1 MIYVC
6 VPVHNEAR
14 TAGLVL
20 WKVRQVFTAFPREYQ
35 LLVLDDAS
43 TDDTREVL
51 ASYAKVL
58 PMTIVTHRE
67 RRGYA
72 KSLEELL
79 RLALQRTDRPKRDC
93 AITLHADFVH
103 SPESMEDMVKHLES
117 GADLVVAELVE
128 QRGQVSRALGLAR
141 RWTPR
146 LLRIAGLRDTVS
158 GFLAL
163 RLIVLR
169 QALRRDTPR
178 FLQTEGWCASAEL
191 VARLAPHA
199 RRLDAVPAAARY
211 DLVQRPSRVRPWRQL
226 LEAWRARSVIRAA
239 RTALALLLIS
249 VGLHAQSDTASRT
262 DSSGTDPASFTAL
275 PAMTTIPPPVAVPF
289 TVGERL
295 VYGARY
301 GPFSVGTATMRVAG
315 IDTIRGVEAVHF
327 VFLID
332 GGALWY
338 HIHQNL
344 ESWVGRHDFR
354 SRRFLNQTEE
364 KGKTWERK
372 FEIYPDSGFYREAGR
387 DTTAPTVADPLD
399 DAAFL
404 YWIRTV
410 PLEIGKRYEYRRYFR
425 PERNPVIVDVL
436 KRERVGVAGK
446 KWDAIVVRPRIP
458 NGGGIFAEKDDAR
471 MWLSDDSLRIMLAL
485 QSKFSFGQVTLKLK
499 AISAI
504 KEDSASHPEH
514 PCPTTARRTLPG
526 SRRSPSRSAPTK
538 STPPCSRIR
547 PAAIRASPPSGI
559 RSPPSSPR
567 RTFALLPGSWRR
579 PRVVAA
585 SSRCSAGT
593 SSRSAWAPCF
603 ASSSAAA
610 SSRTWHSTAAPRS
623 TTSSWRH
630 TGERAR
636 TSPPG
641 WRTVRSAWWRRP
653 AAR

>member
-43 TDDTREVL
+43 TDDTHDVL

-117 GADLVVAELVE
+117 GADLVVAELVA
-128 QRGQVSRALGLAR
+128 QRGRVSRALGLAR

-146 LLRIAGLRDTVS
+146 LLRVAGLRDTVS

-169 QALRRDTPR
+169 QALRRDTTQ

-199 RRLDAVPAAARY
+199 RRLDAIPAAARY

-226 LEAWRARSVIRAA
+226 LDAWRARSVIRAA
-239 RTALALLLIS
+239 RTAVALLLIAAA
-249 VGLHAQSDTASRT
+249 LRAQSDTARKDSTRT
-262 DSSGTDPASFTAL
+262 DSPGSSFL
-275 PAMTTIPPPVAVPF
+275 PAMAIVPPPPAVTVPF
-289 TVGERL
+289 PIGERL

-301 GPFSVGTATMRVAG
+301 GPFSVGTATMQVAG

-364 KGKTWERK
+364 KGKAWERK
-372 FEIYPDSGFYREAGR
+372 FEIYPDSGFYREVGR
-387 DTTAPTVADPLD
+387 DTTVATVTDPLD

-410 PLEIGKRYEYRRYFR
+410 PLEVGKRYEYRRYFR
-425 PERNPVIVDVL
+425 PERNPVIVEVL

-458 NGGGIFAEKDDAR
+458 NGGGIFAEKADAR

-499 AISAI
+499 EI
-504 KEDSASHPEH
+504 DSIREKSDARPEH
-514 PCPTTARRTLPG
+514 P
-526 SRRSPSRSAPTK
+526 
-538 STPPCSRIR
+538 
-547 PAAIRASPPSGI
+547 
-559 RSPPSSPR
+559 
-567 RTFALLPGSWRR
+567 
-579 PRVVAA
+579 
-585 SSRCSAGT
+585 
-593 SSRSAWAPCF
+593 
-603 ASSSAAA
+603 
-610 SSRTWHSTAAPRS
+610 
-623 TTSSWRH
+623 
-630 TGERAR
+630 
-636 TSPPG
+636 
-641 WRTVRSAWWRRP
+641 
-653 AAR
+653 

>member
-20 WKVRQVFTAFPREYQ
+20 WKVRQVFTAFPREYE

-43 TDDTREVL
+43 TDDTRDVL

-72 KSLEELL
+72 RSLEELL

-103 SPESMEDMVKHLES
+103 SPERMEDMVKHLES

-128 QRGQVSRALGLAR
+128 QRGRVSRAQGLAR

-146 LLRIAGLRDTVS
+146 LLRVAGLRDTVS

-199 RRLDAVPAAARY
+199 RRLDTVPAAARY
-211 DLVQRPSRVRPWRQL
+211 DLVQRPSRVKPWRQL

-239 RTALALLLIS
+239 RTVVAVLFMA
-249 VGLHAQSDTASRT
+249 VGLQAQSDTASRT
-262 DSSGTDPASFTAL
+262 DSTRTDSAKVADTTPRTA
-275 PAMTTIPPPVAVPF
+275 APVGVPF
-289 TVGERL
+289 PVGERL

-301 GPFSVGTATMRVAG
+301 GPFSVGTATMQVAG
-315 IDTIRGVEAVHF
+315 IDTVRGVEAVHF

-387 DTTAPTVADPLD
+387 DTTVATVTDPLD

-410 PLEIGKRYEYRRYFR
+410 PLEVGKRYEYRRYFR
-425 PERNPVIVDVL
+425 PERNPVIVEVL

-458 NGGGIFAEKDDAR
+458 NGGGIFAEKADAR

-499 AISAI
+499 EI
-504 KEDSASHPEH
+504 DSAKQNSASGPEH
-514 PCPTTARRTLPG
+514 P
-526 SRRSPSRSAPTK
+526 
-538 STPPCSRIR
+538 
-547 PAAIRASPPSGI
+547 
-559 RSPPSSPR
+559 
-567 RTFALLPGSWRR
+567 
-579 PRVVAA
+579 
-585 SSRCSAGT
+585 
-593 SSRSAWAPCF
+593 
-603 ASSSAAA
+603 
-610 SSRTWHSTAAPRS
+610 
-623 TTSSWRH
+623 
-630 TGERAR
+630 
-636 TSPPG
+636 
-641 WRTVRSAWWRRP
+641 
-653 AAR
+653 

>member
-6 VPVHNEAR
+6 VPVHNEAH

-43 TDDTREVL
+43 TDDTHEVL

-58 PMTIVTHRE
+58 PMTIVTHPE

-72 KSLEELL
+72 RSLEELL

-128 QRGQVSRALGLAR
+128 QRGRVSRALGLAR

-169 QALRRDTPR
+169 QALRRDTPQ

-199 RRLDAVPAAARY
+199 RRLDAIPAAARY
-211 DLVQRPSRVRPWRQL
+211 DLVQRASRVRPWRQL
-226 LEAWRARSVIRAA
+226 LEAWRARSIIRAA
-239 RTALALLLIS
+239 RTVVALLLIA

-262 DSSGTDPASFTAL
+262 DSTRTDTASAAATS
-275 PAMTTIPPPVAVPF
+275 AMAIVPPPATVPF
-289 TVGERL
+289 PVGERL

-301 GPFSVGTATMRVAG
+301 GPFSVGTATMQIAG
-315 IDTIRGVEAVHF
+315 IDTVRGVEAVHF

-387 DTTAPTVADPLD
+387 DTTLATVADPLD

-410 PLEIGKRYEYRRYFR
+410 PLEVGKRYEYRRYFR
-425 PERNPVIVDVL
+425 PERNPVIVEVL

-458 NGGGIFAEKDDAR
+458 NGGGIFAEKADAR
-471 MWLSDDSLRIMLAL
+471 MWLSDDSLRVMLAL

-499 AISAI
+499 EIGSS
-504 KEDSASHPEH
+504 KEKAASGSEH
-514 PCPTTARRTLPG
+514 P
-526 SRRSPSRSAPTK
+526 
-538 STPPCSRIR
+538 
-547 PAAIRASPPSGI
+547 
-559 RSPPSSPR
+559 
-567 RTFALLPGSWRR
+567 
-579 PRVVAA
+579 
-585 SSRCSAGT
+585 
-593 SSRSAWAPCF
+593 
-603 ASSSAAA
+603 
-610 SSRTWHSTAAPRS
+610 
-623 TTSSWRH
+623 
-630 TGERAR
+630 
-636 TSPPG
+636 
-641 WRTVRSAWWRRP
+641 
-653 AAR
+653 

>member
-43 TDDTREVL
+43 TDDTGEVL

-117 GADLVVAELVE
+117 GADLVVAELVA
-128 QRGQVSRALGLAR
+128 QRGRVSRALGLAR

-146 LLRIAGLRDTVS
+146 LLRVAGLRDTVS

-169 QALRRDTPR
+169 QALRRDTTQ

-199 RRLDAVPAAARY
+199 RRLDAIPAAARY

-226 LEAWRARSVIRAA
+226 LDAWRARSVIRAA
-239 RTALALLLIS
+239 RTAVALLLIAAA
-249 VGLHAQSDTASRT
+249 LRAQSDTARKDSTRT
-262 DSSGTDPASFTAL
+262 DSPGSSFL
-275 PAMTTIPPPVAVPF
+275 PAMAIVPPPPAVTVPF
-289 TVGERL
+289 PIGERL

-301 GPFSVGTATMRVAG
+301 GPFSVGTATMQVAG

-364 KGKTWERK
+364 KGKAWERK
-372 FEIYPDSGFYREAGR
+372 FEIYPDSGFYREVGR
-387 DTTAPTVADPLD
+387 DTTVATVTDPLD

-410 PLEIGKRYEYRRYFR
+410 PLEVGKRYEYRRYFR
-425 PERNPVIVDVL
+425 PERNPVIVEVL

-458 NGGGIFAEKDDAR
+458 NGGGIFAEKADAR

-499 AISAI
+499 EI
-504 KEDSASHPEH
+504 DSIREKSDARPEH
-514 PCPTTARRTLPG
+514 P
-526 SRRSPSRSAPTK
+526 
-538 STPPCSRIR
+538 
-547 PAAIRASPPSGI
+547 
-559 RSPPSSPR
+559 
-567 RTFALLPGSWRR
+567 
-579 PRVVAA
+579 
-585 SSRCSAGT
+585 
-593 SSRSAWAPCF
+593 
-603 ASSSAAA
+603 
-610 SSRTWHSTAAPRS
+610 
-623 TTSSWRH
+623 
-630 TGERAR
+630 
-636 TSPPG
+636 
-641 WRTVRSAWWRRP
+641 
-653 AAR
+653 

>member
-43 TDDTREVL
+43 TDDTHDVL

-117 GADLVVAELVE
+117 GADLVVAELVA
-128 QRGQVSRALGLAR
+128 QRGRVSRALGLAR

-146 LLRIAGLRDTVS
+146 LLRVAGLRDTVS

-169 QALRRDTPR
+169 QALRRDTTQ

-199 RRLDAVPAAARY
+199 RRLDAIPAAARY

-239 RTALALLLIS
+239 RTAVALLLI
-249 VGLHAQSDTASRT
+249 GAALRAQSDTARNDSTRT
-262 DSSGTDPASFTAL
+262 DSPGSSFL
-275 PAMTTIPPPVAVPF
+275 PALAIVPPPPAVTVPF
-289 TVGERL
+289 PIGERL

-301 GPFSVGTATMRVAG
+301 GPFSVGTATMQVAG

-364 KGKTWERK
+364 KGKAWERK
-372 FEIYPDSGFYREAGR
+372 FEIYPDSGFYREVGR
-387 DTTAPTVADPLD
+387 DTTVATVTDPLD

-410 PLEIGKRYEYRRYFR
+410 PLEVGKRYEYRRYFR
-425 PERNPVIVDVL
+425 PERNPVIVEVL

-458 NGGGIFAEKDDAR
+458 NGGGIFAEKADAR

-499 AISAI
+499 EI
-504 KEDSASHPEH
+504 DSIREKSDARPEH
-514 PCPTTARRTLPG
+514 P
-526 SRRSPSRSAPTK
+526 
-538 STPPCSRIR
+538 
-547 PAAIRASPPSGI
+547 
-559 RSPPSSPR
+559 
-567 RTFALLPGSWRR
+567 
-579 PRVVAA
+579 
-585 SSRCSAGT
+585 
-593 SSRSAWAPCF
+593 
-603 ASSSAAA
+603 
-610 SSRTWHSTAAPRS
+610 
-623 TTSSWRH
+623 
-630 TGERAR
+630 
-636 TSPPG
+636 
-641 WRTVRSAWWRRP
+641 
-653 AAR
+653 

>member
-20 WKVRQVFTAFPREYQ
+20 WKVRQVFTAFPREYE

-72 KSLEELL
+72 RSLEELL

-128 QRGQVSRALGLAR
+128 QRGRVSRAQVLAR

-146 LLRIAGLRDTVS
+146 LLRVAGLRDTVS

-169 QALRRDTPR
+169 QALRRDTPQ

-199 RRLDAVPAAARY
+199 RRLDTVPAAARY
-211 DLVQRPSRVRPWRQL
+211 DLVQRPSRVKPWRQL

-239 RTALALLLIS
+239 RTVVAVLFMA
-249 VGLHAQSDTASRT
+249 VGLHAQSDSAARRDSIRSDSTGVASH
-262 DSSGTDPASFTAL
+262 SDPATVT
-275 PAMTTIPPPVAVPF
+275 PAVAVPF
-289 TVGERL
+289 PVGERL

-301 GPFSVGTATMRVAG
+301 GPFSVGTATMQVAG
-315 IDTIRGVEAVHF
+315 IDTIRGVETVHF

-364 KGKTWERK
+364 KGKAWERK
-372 FEIYPDSGFYREAGR
+372 FDIYPDSGFYREAGR
-387 DTTAPTVADPLD
+387 DTTVQTVADPLD

-410 PLEIGKRYEYRRYFR
+410 PLEVGKRYEYRRYFR
-425 PERNPVIVDVL
+425 PERNPVIVEVL

-458 NGGGIFAEKDDAR
+458 NGGGIFAEKADAR

-499 AISAI
+499 EI
-504 KEDSASHPEH
+504 DSAKQNPASGPEH
-514 PCPTTARRTLPG
+514 P
-526 SRRSPSRSAPTK
+526 
-538 STPPCSRIR
+538 
-547 PAAIRASPPSGI
+547 
-559 RSPPSSPR
+559 
-567 RTFALLPGSWRR
+567 
-579 PRVVAA
+579 
-585 SSRCSAGT
+585 
-593 SSRSAWAPCF
+593 
-603 ASSSAAA
+603 
-610 SSRTWHSTAAPRS
+610 
-623 TTSSWRH
+623 
-630 TGERAR
+630 
-636 TSPPG
+636 
-641 WRTVRSAWWRRP
+641 
-653 AAR
+653 

>member
-1 MIYVC
+1 
-6 VPVHNEAR
+6 PVHDEAR

-43 TDDTREVL
+43 TDGTPEVL

-58 PMTIVTHRE
+58 PMTVVTHRE
-67 RRGYA
+67 RQGYA
-72 KSLEELL
+72 RSLEELL

-117 GADLVVAELVE
+117 GADLVVAELVQ
-128 QRGQVSRALGLAR
+128 QRGRVSRALGLAR

-146 LLRIAGLRDTVS
+146 LLRVAGLRDTVS
-158 GFLAL
+158 GFIAL

-169 QALRRDTPR
+169 QALRRDTTR
-178 FLQTEGWCASAEL
+178 LLETEGWCASAEL

-211 DLVQRPSRVRPWRQL
+211 DLVQRPSRVKPWRQL

-239 RTALALLLIS
+239 RTVVALLLIT
-249 VGLHAQSDTASRT
+249 VGLHAQSDSARR
-262 DSSGTDPASFTAL
+262 DSSLSAMAIVTPSL
-275 PAMTTIPPPVAVPF
+275 PAPAAVPF
-289 TVGERL
+289 PVGERL

-301 GPFSVGTATMRVAG
+301 GPFSVGTATMQVAG
-315 IDTIRGVEAVHF
+315 VDTIRGVEAVHF

-364 KGKTWERK
+364 KGKAWERR

-387 DTTAPTVADPLD
+387 DTTVTTVADPLD

-410 PLEIGKRYEYRRYFR
+410 PLEVGKRYEYRRYFR
-425 PERNPVIVDVL
+425 PERNPVIVEVL

-458 NGGGIFAEKDDAR
+458 NGGGIFAEKADAR

-499 AISAI
+499 EYS
-504 KEDSASHPEH
+504 DPRPEH
-514 PCPTTARRTLPG
+514 P
-526 SRRSPSRSAPTK
+526 
-538 STPPCSRIR
+538 
-547 PAAIRASPPSGI
+547 
-559 RSPPSSPR
+559 
-567 RTFALLPGSWRR
+567 
-579 PRVVAA
+579 
-585 SSRCSAGT
+585 
-593 SSRSAWAPCF
+593 
-603 ASSSAAA
+603 
-610 SSRTWHSTAAPRS
+610 
-623 TTSSWRH
+623 
-630 TGERAR
+630 
-636 TSPPG
+636 
-641 WRTVRSAWWRRP
+641 
-653 AAR
+653 